1 MIRKAMWQA
10 SREAVERARA
20 GEGPTLLEAMTFRF
34 MGHYFGDP
42 GAYIPKDEYAAA
54 LARDPMPATK
64 AAVLQTKA
72 ASEADL
78 EAIARDINAQI
89 DDAVKVCRGLESTGA
104 RRDQQRHLRPG
115 SARMSTVTAA
125 APETMSFTDAYRM
138 ALDEALESDPSVLL
152 LGEDIGDK
160 EGGGVFKVTKG
171 LSTKYGAHRVRTTP
185 ISEQAILGA
194 AVGAALAGM
203 RPVAEIMLMNF
214 ITVAMDQIVN
224 HAAKLRF
231 MSGGQT
237 GVPITIRTRTGAGA
251 GTAGQHSDMLEAWF
265 AHVAGIKVV
274 VPSTPADA
282 KGLLSSCIFDDDPCL
297 FIEDGLTRALTGPA
311 PPPGHRVPLGKAHVA
326 RSGSDVSVIGYGRP
340 LRDTLVIA
348 ERLGAR
354 RYPGRGRRL
363 ADGFATR
370 HRRHPEV
377 GGQDAP
383 CRGGSRS
390 PAQLRR
396 GRGSGRADPR
406 APLRPARRA
415 RAAGRLSRRHGAVRQ
430 GARNG
435 VPL

>member
-1 MIRKAMWQA
+1 MAELTYR
-10 SREAVERARA
+10 
-20 GEGPTLLEAMTFRF
+20 
-34 MGHYFGDP
+34 
-42 GAYIPKDEYAAA
+42 
-54 LARDPMPATK
+54 
-64 AAVLQTKA
+64 
-72 ASEADL
+72 
-78 EAIARDINAQI
+78 
-89 DDAVKVCRGLESTGA
+89 DAVTRGIAQEME
-104 RRDQQRHLRPG
+104 RDTR
-115 SARMSTVTAA
+115 VV
-125 APETMSFTDAYRM
+125 F
-138 ALDEALESDPSVLL
+138 
-152 LGEDIGDK
+152 LGEDVAK
-160 EGGGVFKVTKG
+160 AGGVFKTTVG
-171 LSTKYGAHRVRTTP
+171 LYERFGPLRVRDTP

-214 ITVAMDQIVN
+214 VTVAMDQIVN

-348 ERLGAR
+348 ERLAQEGIQVEVVDLR
-354 RYPGRGRRL
+354 TVSPL
-363 ADGFATR
+363 DTDGVLKSVAKT
-370 HRRHPEV
+370 
-377 GGQDAP
+377 
-383 CRGGSRS
+383 
-390 PAQLRR
+390 
-396 GRGSGRADPR
+396 
-406 APLRPARRA
+406 RRA
-415 RAAGRLSRRHGAVRQ
+415 VVVHEAPRSFGVGAEVAARIQEHLYGQLAAPVLRVASRDVT
-430 GARNG
+430 
-435 VPL
+435 VPFAKVLETEYLYKPTEIESAIRRTLEAKAPR

>member
-1 MIRKAMWQA
+1 
-10 SREAVERARA
+10 
-20 GEGPTLLEAMTFRF
+20 
-34 MGHYFGDP
+34 
-42 GAYIPKDEYAAA
+42 
-54 LARDPMPATK
+54 
-64 AAVLQTKA
+64 
-72 ASEADL
+72 
-78 EAIARDINAQI
+78 
-89 DDAVKVCRGLESTGA
+89 
-104 RRDQQRHLRPG
+104 
-115 SARMSTVTAA
+115 
-125 APETMSFTDAYRM
+125 
-138 ALDEALESDPSVLL
+138 
-152 LGEDIGDK
+152 
-160 EGGGVFKVTKG
+160 
-171 LSTKYGAHRVRTTP
+171 VRTTP

-214 ITVAMDQIVN
+214 VTVAMDQIVN

-348 ERLGAR
+348 ERLAQEGIQVEVVDLR
-354 RYPGRGRRL
+354 TVSPL
-363 ADGFATR
+363 DTDGVLKSVAKT
-370 HRRHPEV
+370 
-377 GGQDAP
+377 
-383 CRGGSRS
+383 
-390 PAQLRR
+390 
-396 GRGSGRADPR
+396 
-406 APLRPARRA
+406 RRA
-415 RAAGRLSRRHGAVRQ
+415 VVVHEAPRSFGVGAEVAARIQEHLYGQLAAPVLRVASRDVT
-430 GARNG
+430 
-435 VPL
+435 VPFAKVLETEYLYKPTEIESAIRRTLEAKAPR

>member
-1 MIRKAMWQA
+1 
-10 SREAVERARA
+10 
-20 GEGPTLLEAMTFRF
+20 
-34 MGHYFGDP
+34 
-42 GAYIPKDEYAAA
+42 
-54 LARDPMPATK
+54 
-64 AAVLQTKA
+64 
-72 ASEADL
+72 
-78 EAIARDINAQI
+78 
-89 DDAVKVCRGLESTGA
+89 
-104 RRDQQRHLRPG
+104 
-115 SARMSTVTAA
+115 MSTVTAA
-125 APETMSFTDAYRM
+125 APQTMSFTDAYRM

-214 ITVAMDQIVN
+214 VTVAMDQIVN

-237 GVPITIRTRTGAGA
+237 GVPLTIRTRTGAGA

-326 RSGSDVSVIGYGRP
+326 RTGSDVSVIGYGRP

-348 ERLGAR
+348 ERLAQEGIQVEVVDLR
-354 RYPGRGRRL
+354 TVSPL
-363 ADGFATR
+363 DTDGILKSVAKT
-370 HRRHPEV
+370 
-377 GGQDAP
+377 
-383 CRGGSRS
+383 
-390 PAQLRR
+390 
-396 GRGSGRADPR
+396 
-406 APLRPARRA
+406 RRA
-415 RAAGRLSRRHGAVRQ
+415 VVVHEAPRSFGVGAEVAARIQEHLYGQLAAPVLRVASRDVT
-430 GARNG
+430 
-435 VPL
+435 VPFAKVLETEYLYKPTEIESAIRRTLEAKAPR

>member
-1 MIRKAMWQA
+1 
-10 SREAVERARA
+10 
-20 GEGPTLLEAMTFRF
+20 
-34 MGHYFGDP
+34 
-42 GAYIPKDEYAAA
+42 
-54 LARDPMPATK
+54 
-64 AAVLQTKA
+64 
-72 ASEADL
+72 
-78 EAIARDINAQI
+78 
-89 DDAVKVCRGLESTGA
+89 
-104 RRDQQRHLRPG
+104 
-115 SARMSTVTAA
+115 MSTATAA
-125 APETMSFTDAYRM
+125 APQTMSFTDAYRM

-171 LSTKYGAHRVRTTP
+171 LSSKYGAHRVRTTP

-214 ITVAMDQIVN
+214 VTVAMDQIVN

-265 AHVAGIKVV
+265 AHVAGMKVV

-348 ERLGAR
+348 ERLAQEGIQVEVVDLR
-354 RYPGRGRRL
+354 TVSPL
-363 ADGFATR
+363 DTDGVLKSVAKT
-370 HRRHPEV
+370 
-377 GGQDAP
+377 
-383 CRGGSRS
+383 
-390 PAQLRR
+390 
-396 GRGSGRADPR
+396 
-406 APLRPARRA
+406 RRA
-415 RAAGRLSRRHGAVRQ
+415 VVVHEAPRSFGVGAEVAARIQEHLYGQLAAPVLRVASRDVT
-430 GARNG
+430 
-435 VPL
+435 VPFAKVLETEYLYKPTEIESAIRRTLEAKAPR

>member
-1 MIRKAMWQA
+1 
-10 SREAVERARA
+10 
-20 GEGPTLLEAMTFRF
+20 
-34 MGHYFGDP
+34 
-42 GAYIPKDEYAAA
+42 
-54 LARDPMPATK
+54 
-64 AAVLQTKA
+64 
-72 ASEADL
+72 
-78 EAIARDINAQI
+78 
-89 DDAVKVCRGLESTGA
+89 
-104 RRDQQRHLRPG
+104 
-115 SARMSTVTAA
+115 MSTVTAA
-125 APETMSFTDAYRM
+125 APQTMSFTDAYRM

-194 AVGAALAGM
+194 AVGAAIAGM

-237 GVPITIRTRTGAGA
+237 GVPLTIRTRTGAGA

-348 ERLGAR
+348 ERLAQEGIQVEVVDLR
-354 RYPGRGRRL
+354 TVSPL
-363 ADGFATR
+363 DTDGILKSVAKT
-370 HRRHPEV
+370 
-377 GGQDAP
+377 
-383 CRGGSRS
+383 
-390 PAQLRR
+390 
-396 GRGSGRADPR
+396 
-406 APLRPARRA
+406 RRA
-415 RAAGRLSRRHGAVRQ
+415 VVVHEAPRSFGVGAEVAARIQEHLYGQLAAPVLRVASRDVT
-430 GARNG
+430 
-435 VPL
+435 VPFAKVLETEYLYKPTEIESAIRRTLEAKPPR

>member
-1 MIRKAMWQA
+1 
-10 SREAVERARA
+10 
-20 GEGPTLLEAMTFRF
+20 
-34 MGHYFGDP
+34 
-42 GAYIPKDEYAAA
+42 
-54 LARDPMPATK
+54 
-64 AAVLQTKA
+64 
-72 ASEADL
+72 
-78 EAIARDINAQI
+78 
-89 DDAVKVCRGLESTGA
+89 
-104 RRDQQRHLRPG
+104 
-115 SARMSTVTAA
+115 
-125 APETMSFTDAYRM
+125 M

-214 ITVAMDQIVN
+214 VTVAMDQIVN

-265 AHVAGIKVV
+265 AHVAGMKVV

-348 ERLGAR
+348 ERLAQEGIQVEVVDLR
-354 RYPGRGRRL
+354 TVSPL
-363 ADGFATR
+363 DTDGVLKSVAKT
-370 HRRHPEV
+370 
-377 GGQDAP
+377 
-383 CRGGSRS
+383 
-390 PAQLRR
+390 
-396 GRGSGRADPR
+396 
-406 APLRPARRA
+406 RRA
-415 RAAGRLSRRHGAVRQ
+415 VVVHEAPRSFGVGAEVAARIQEHLYGQLAAPVLRVASRDVT
-430 GARNG
+430 
-435 VPL
+435 VPFAKVLETEYLYKPTEIESAIRRTLEAKAPR

>member
-1 MIRKAMWQA
+1 
-10 SREAVERARA
+10 
-20 GEGPTLLEAMTFRF
+20 
-34 MGHYFGDP
+34 
-42 GAYIPKDEYAAA
+42 
-54 LARDPMPATK
+54 
-64 AAVLQTKA
+64 
-72 ASEADL
+72 
-78 EAIARDINAQI
+78 
-89 DDAVKVCRGLESTGA
+89 
-104 RRDQQRHLRPG
+104 
-115 SARMSTVTAA
+115 MSTVTAA
-125 APETMSFTDAYRM
+125 APQTMSFTDAYRM
-138 ALDEALESDPSVLL
+138 ALDEALESDPGVLL

-214 ITVAMDQIVN
+214 VTVAMDQIVN

-265 AHVAGIKVV
+265 AHVAGMKVV

-311 PPPGHRVPLGKAHVA
+311 PPLGHRVPLGKAHVA

-348 ERLGAR
+348 ERLAQEGIQVEVVDLR
-354 RYPGRGRRL
+354 TVSPL
-363 ADGFATR
+363 DTDGVLKSVAKT
-370 HRRHPEV
+370 
-377 GGQDAP
+377 
-383 CRGGSRS
+383 
-390 PAQLRR
+390 
-396 GRGSGRADPR
+396 
-406 APLRPARRA
+406 RRA
-415 RAAGRLSRRHGAVRQ
+415 VVVHEAPRSFGVGAEVAARIQEHLYGQLAAPVLRVASRDVT
-430 GARNG
+430 
-435 VPL
+435 VPFAKVLETEYLYKPTEIESAIRRTLEAKAPR

>member
-1 MIRKAMWQA
+1 
-10 SREAVERARA
+10 
-20 GEGPTLLEAMTFRF
+20 
-34 MGHYFGDP
+34 
-42 GAYIPKDEYAAA
+42 
-54 LARDPMPATK
+54 
-64 AAVLQTKA
+64 
-72 ASEADL
+72 
-78 EAIARDINAQI
+78 
-89 DDAVKVCRGLESTGA
+89 
-104 RRDQQRHLRPG
+104 
-115 SARMSTVTAA
+115 
-125 APETMSFTDAYRM
+125 MSFTDAYRM

-214 ITVAMDQIVN
+214 VTVAMDQIVN

-348 ERLGAR
+348 ERLAQEGIQVEVIDLR
-354 RYPGRGRRL
+354 TVSPL
-363 ADGFATR
+363 DTDGILKSVAKT
-370 HRRHPEV
+370 
-377 GGQDAP
+377 
-383 CRGGSRS
+383 
-390 PAQLRR
+390 
-396 GRGSGRADPR
+396 
-406 APLRPARRA
+406 RRA
-415 RAAGRLSRRHGAVRQ
+415 VVVHEAPRSFGVGAEVAARIQEHLYGQLAAPVLRVASRDVT
-430 GARNG
+430 
-435 VPL
+435 VPFAKVLETEYLYKPSEIESAIRRTLEAKAPR

>member
-1 MIRKAMWQA
+1 
-10 SREAVERARA
+10 
-20 GEGPTLLEAMTFRF
+20 
-34 MGHYFGDP
+34 
-42 GAYIPKDEYAAA
+42 
-54 LARDPMPATK
+54 
-64 AAVLQTKA
+64 
-72 ASEADL
+72 
-78 EAIARDINAQI
+78 
-89 DDAVKVCRGLESTGA
+89 
-104 RRDQQRHLRPG
+104 
-115 SARMSTVTAA
+115 MSTVTAA
-125 APETMSFTDAYRM
+125 APQTMSFTDAYRM

-214 ITVAMDQIVN
+214 VTVAMDQIVN

-265 AHVAGIKVV
+265 AHVAGMKVV

-311 PPPGHRVPLGKAHVA
+311 PPSGHRVPLGKAHVA

-348 ERLGAR
+348 ERLAQEGIQVEVVDLR
-354 RYPGRGRRL
+354 TVSPL
-363 ADGFATR
+363 DTDGVLKSVAKT
-370 HRRHPEV
+370 
-377 GGQDAP
+377 
-383 CRGGSRS
+383 
-390 PAQLRR
+390 
-396 GRGSGRADPR
+396 
-406 APLRPARRA
+406 RRA
-415 RAAGRLSRRHGAVRQ
+415 VVVHEAPRSFGVGAEVAARIQEHLYGQLAAPVLRVASRDVT
-430 GARNG
+430 
-435 VPL
+435 VPFAKVLETEYLYKPTEIESAIRRTLEAKAPR

>member
-1 MIRKAMWQA
+1 
-10 SREAVERARA
+10 
-20 GEGPTLLEAMTFRF
+20 
-34 MGHYFGDP
+34 
-42 GAYIPKDEYAAA
+42 
-54 LARDPMPATK
+54 
-64 AAVLQTKA
+64 
-72 ASEADL
+72 
-78 EAIARDINAQI
+78 
-89 DDAVKVCRGLESTGA
+89 
-104 RRDQQRHLRPG
+104 
-115 SARMSTVTAA
+115 MSTVTAA
-125 APETMSFTDAYRM
+125 APQTMSFTDAYRM
-138 ALDEALESDPSVLL
+138 ALEEALESDPSVLL

-185 ISEQAILGA
+185 ISEQAIVGA

-214 ITVAMDQIVN
+214 VTVAMDQIVN

-348 ERLGAR
+348 ERLAQEGIQVEVVDLR
-354 RYPGRGRRL
+354 TVSPL
-363 ADGFATR
+363 DTDGILKSVAKT
-370 HRRHPEV
+370 
-377 GGQDAP
+377 
-383 CRGGSRS
+383 
-390 PAQLRR
+390 
-396 GRGSGRADPR
+396 
-406 APLRPARRA
+406 RRA
-415 RAAGRLSRRHGAVRQ
+415 VVVHEAPRSFGVGAEVAARIQEHLYGQLAAPVLRVASRDVT
-430 GARNG
+430 
-435 VPL
+435 VPFAKVLETEYLYKPTEIESAIRRTLEAKAPR

>member
-1 MIRKAMWQA
+1 
-10 SREAVERARA
+10 
-20 GEGPTLLEAMTFRF
+20 
-34 MGHYFGDP
+34 
-42 GAYIPKDEYAAA
+42 
-54 LARDPMPATK
+54 
-64 AAVLQTKA
+64 
-72 ASEADL
+72 
-78 EAIARDINAQI
+78 
-89 DDAVKVCRGLESTGA
+89 
-104 RRDQQRHLRPG
+104 
-115 SARMSTVTAA
+115 MSTAA
-125 APETMSFTDAYRM
+125 AAPQTISFTDAYRL
-138 ALDEALESDPSVLL
+138 ALEEALESDPTVLL

-214 ITVAMDQIVN
+214 VTVAMDQIVN

-265 AHVAGIKVV
+265 AHTAGMKVV

-282 KGLLSSCIFDDDPCL
+282 KGLLSACIFDDDPCL

-311 PPPGHRVPLGKAHVA
+311 PPPGHRVPLGKAHIA

-348 ERLGAR
+348 ERLAGEGIQVEVVDLR
-354 RYPGRGRRL
+354 TVSPL
-363 ADGFATR
+363 DTDGILKSVAKT
-370 HRRHPEV
+370 
-377 GGQDAP
+377 
-383 CRGGSRS
+383 
-390 PAQLRR
+390 
-396 GRGSGRADPR
+396 
-406 APLRPARRA
+406 RRA
-415 RAAGRLSRRHGAVRQ
+415 VVVHEAPRSFGVGAEVAARIQEHLYGQLAAPVLRVASRDVT
-430 GARNG
+430 
-435 VPL
+435 VPFAKVLEQEYLYKPTEIESAIRRTLEAKAPR

>member
-1 MIRKAMWQA
+1 
-10 SREAVERARA
+10 
-20 GEGPTLLEAMTFRF
+20 
-34 MGHYFGDP
+34 
-42 GAYIPKDEYAAA
+42 
-54 LARDPMPATK
+54 
-64 AAVLQTKA
+64 
-72 ASEADL
+72 
-78 EAIARDINAQI
+78 
-89 DDAVKVCRGLESTGA
+89 
-104 RRDQQRHLRPG
+104 
-115 SARMSTVTAA
+115 MSTVTAA
-125 APETMSFTDAYRM
+125 APQTMSFTDAYRM
-138 ALDEALESDPSVLL
+138 ALDEALESDPGVLL

-214 ITVAMDQIVN
+214 VTVAMDQIVN

-265 AHVAGIKVV
+265 AHVAGMKVV

-348 ERLGAR
+348 ERLAQEGIQVEVVDLR
-354 RYPGRGRRL
+354 TVSPL
-363 ADGFATR
+363 DTDGVLKSVAKT
-370 HRRHPEV
+370 
-377 GGQDAP
+377 
-383 CRGGSRS
+383 
-390 PAQLRR
+390 
-396 GRGSGRADPR
+396 
-406 APLRPARRA
+406 RRA
-415 RAAGRLSRRHGAVRQ
+415 VVVHEAPRSFGVGAEVAARIQEHLYGQLAAPVLRVASRDVT
-430 GARNG
+430 
-435 VPL
+435 VPFAKVLETEYLYKPTEIESAIRRTLEAKAPR

>member
-1 MIRKAMWQA
+1 M
-10 SREAVERARA
+10 S
-20 GEGPTLLEAMTFRF
+20 
-34 MGHYFGDP
+34 
-42 GAYIPKDEYAAA
+42 
-54 LARDPMPATK
+54 
-64 AAVLQTKA
+64 A
-72 ASEADL
+72 AS
-78 EAIARDINAQI
+78 
-89 DDAVKVCRGLESTGA
+89 
-104 RRDQQRHLRPG
+104 
-115 SARMSTVTAA
+115 A
-125 APETMSFTDAYRM
+125 APQTMSFTDAYRM

-194 AVGAALAGM
+194 AVGAALAGL

-274 VPSTPADA
+274 VPSNPADA
-282 KGLLSSCIFDDDPCL
+282 KGLLSACIFDDDPCL
-297 FIEDGLTRALTGPA
+297 FIEDGLTRAMTGPA
-311 PPPGHRVPLGKAHVA
+311 PPPGHRLPLGKAHVA

-348 ERLGAR
+348 ERLAQEGIQV
-354 RYPGRGRRL
+354 
-363 ADGFATR
+363 
-370 HRRHPEV
+370 EV
-377 GGQDAP
+377 VDL
-383 CRGGSRS
+383 RTVS
-390 PAQLRR
+390 PLDTEGVLKSVAKT
-396 GRGSGRADPR
+396 
-406 APLRPARRA
+406 RRA
-415 RAAGRLSRRHGAVRQ
+415 VVVHEAPRSFGVGAEVAARIQEHLYGQLAAPVLRVASRDVT
-430 GARNG
+430 
-435 VPL
+435 VPFAKVLETEYLYKPSEIEAAIRRTLEAKAPR

>member
-1 MIRKAMWQA
+1 
-10 SREAVERARA
+10 
-20 GEGPTLLEAMTFRF
+20 
-34 MGHYFGDP
+34 
-42 GAYIPKDEYAAA
+42 
-54 LARDPMPATK
+54 
-64 AAVLQTKA
+64 
-72 ASEADL
+72 
-78 EAIARDINAQI
+78 
-89 DDAVKVCRGLESTGA
+89 
-104 RRDQQRHLRPG
+104 
-115 SARMSTVTAA
+115 MSTVTAA
-125 APETMSFTDAYRM
+125 APQTMSFTDAYRM

-214 ITVAMDQIVN
+214 VTVAMDQIVN

-265 AHVAGIKVV
+265 AHVAGMKVV

-311 PPPGHRVPLGKAHVA
+311 PPPGHRVPLGKAHVV

-348 ERLGAR
+348 ERLAQEGIQVEVVDLR
-354 RYPGRGRRL
+354 TVSPL
-363 ADGFATR
+363 DTDGVLKSVAKT
-370 HRRHPEV
+370 
-377 GGQDAP
+377 
-383 CRGGSRS
+383 
-390 PAQLRR
+390 
-396 GRGSGRADPR
+396 
-406 APLRPARRA
+406 RRA
-415 RAAGRLSRRHGAVRQ
+415 VVVHEAPRSFGVGAEVAARIQEHLYGQLAAPVLRVASRDVT
-430 GARNG
+430 
-435 VPL
+435 VPFAKVLETEYLYKPTEIESAIRRTLEAKAPR

>member
-1 MIRKAMWQA
+1 
-10 SREAVERARA
+10 
-20 GEGPTLLEAMTFRF
+20 
-34 MGHYFGDP
+34 
-42 GAYIPKDEYAAA
+42 
-54 LARDPMPATK
+54 
-64 AAVLQTKA
+64 
-72 ASEADL
+72 
-78 EAIARDINAQI
+78 
-89 DDAVKVCRGLESTGA
+89 
-104 RRDQQRHLRPG
+104 
-115 SARMSTVTAA
+115 MSTVTAA
-125 APETMSFTDAYRM
+125 VRETMSFTDAYRM
-138 ALDEALESDPSVLL
+138 ALEEALESDPSVLL

-282 KGLLSSCIFDDDPCL
+282 KGLLTSCIFDDDPCL

-311 PPPGHRVPLGKAHVA
+311 PPPGYRVPLGKAHVA

-348 ERLGAR
+348 ERLAQEGIQVEVVDLR
-354 RYPGRGRRL
+354 TVSPL
-363 ADGFATR
+363 DTDGILKSVAKT
-370 HRRHPEV
+370 
-377 GGQDAP
+377 
-383 CRGGSRS
+383 
-390 PAQLRR
+390 
-396 GRGSGRADPR
+396 
-406 APLRPARRA
+406 RRA
-415 RAAGRLSRRHGAVRQ
+415 VVVHEAPRSFGVGAEVAARIQEHLYGQLAAPVLRVASRDVT
-430 GARNG
+430 
-435 VPL
+435 VPFAKVLETEYLYKPTEIESAIRRTLEAKAPR